1 MEELLAKYQDEL
13 VRIRRLCRE
22 FSERYPRLA
31 GKLQMSGEV
40 CEDPHVERLIEAS
53 ALIAARVS
61 KRLDDDYPEF
71 TEGLLELLFPH
82 YLRPF
87 PSCSIVRLDTTVTKG
102 KEVNGSWTIPRGT
115 VLDSAEVN
123 GVKCKFTTAYG
134 ITIAPISITSAR
146 FDTSI
151 RAPANV
157 RLPRN
162 ATSAIRIVIETRSPE
177 IELASLDLGRVRV
190 FLDGEPSFCAAL
202 RDALFMRTVGAFL
215 ENEDGS
221 WAVLNSVPILPV
233 GFEDD
238 DALIP
243 FGARSHPAYRLL
255 LEFFCYSEKFN
266 FIDIDLKAI
275 LAQLPATS
283 NHIILHLAVAGLR
296 PDSNTVRLLQSLS
309 EKNLVFFCS
318 PVVNLFSQP
327 AVPTQVTHLTTE
339 YPVVASSAH
348 ANCYEVYSINSVH
361 MLQQSGSQSV
371 LSEFRPFYS
380 LRHGEGETAKGR
392 YWLMRRDEVI
402 SENSPGHEKTITLVD
417 INGGL
422 IEFETQS
429 ISVEISCTNRDL
441 PTMLGF
447 GRRDGDFGP
456 CPVSGGFP
464 IRFMRRPTQ
473 TQRFESGRGLHW
485 RLISHLSLNQRSLS
499 QKGLAG
505 FQEMLALNDMQ
516 RSPVSLR
523 QIAGIVGMARA
534 ETSTWRR
541 CSKGVS
547 LVRGIEVRL
556 TLDEDAF
563 VGNSMH
569 LFVQV
574 IEHFL
579 DQYVQLNSF
588 VELVVISSKSGE
600 ELIRCEPRKGSLS
613 PA

>member
-61 KRLDDDYPEF
+61 KRLDDDYPQF
-71 TEGLLELLFPH
+71 TEGLMEVLFPH

-102 KEVNGSWTIPRGT
+102 KEVNGTWTIPRGT
-115 VLDSAEVN
+115 VLESAPVN
-123 GVKCKFTTAYG
+123 GVKCRFTTAYG
-134 ITIAPISITSAR
+134 MTIAPVLVTDAR
-146 FDTSI
+146 FDSLI
-151 RAPANV
+151 KAPANL

-162 ATSAIRIVIETRSPE
+162 ASSEIQLVVETRSPS
-177 IELASLDLGRVRV
+177 IELASLNMERIRV
-190 FLDGEPSFCAAL
+190 FMDGEPSFCAAL
-202 RDALFMRTVGAFL
+202 RDALFMRTVSAFV
-215 ENEDGS
+215 EDEDGR
-221 WAVLNSVPILPV
+221 WIELGTVPILPV
-233 GFEDD
+233 GFEED

-255 LEFFCYSEKFN
+255 IEFFSFPEKFN
-266 FIDIDLKAI
+266 FFDIDLKAI
-275 LAQLPATS
+275 LARLPAS
-283 NHIILHLAVAGLR
+283 SSRIVLHLAVAGLR
-296 PDSNTVRLLQSLS
+296 PDSNTTRLLQSLS
-309 EKNLVFFCS
+309 EENLVLFCS
-318 PVVNLFSQP
+318 PVINLFTQP
-327 AVPTQVTHLTTE
+327 AVPIQVNHLTTD
-339 YPVVASSAH
+339 YPVIASSAH

-361 MLQQSGSQSV
+361 MLHQSGSESV

-380 LRHGEGETAKGR
+380 LRHGEGEATKGR
-392 YWLMRRDEVI
+392 YWVIRRDEVI
-402 SENSPGHEKTITLVD
+402 SENSPGHERMITLVD
-417 INGGL
+417 IGGSPL
-422 IEFETQS
+422 ALDKQS
-429 ISVEISCTNRDL
+429 LSVEISCTNRDL

-447 GRRDGDFGP
+447 GRRDGDFVALP
-456 CPVSGGFP
+456 IAGGFP

-473 TQRFESGRGLHW
+473 TQRFESGRGLQW

-499 QKGLAG
+499 EQGLAG
-505 FQEMLALNDMQ
+505 FQEMLTLNDMQ

-523 QIAGIVGMARA
+523 QLAGVVGMDRA

-547 LVRGIEVRL
+547 LVHGIEIRL

-574 IEHFL
+574 IDHFL

-588 VELVVISSKSGE
+588 VELVVISHRSGE